1 MTLSVTPDP
10 ILPEVLHVLSVR
22 HVDPRG
28 WFTESYNDA
37 VFRQAGI
44 DITFVQDN
52 HSLSARAGTVRGLH
66 FQTAPHAQAK
76 LVRCLRGRILDV
88 VVDLRVTSSRF
99 GKFTSFE
106 LSAEKGNQVFVPS
119 GFAHGFC
126 TLEEGCEVSY
136 KVDAYY
142 SPECDA
148 GVAFNDPEIGIIWPF
163 PESELLLSAKDRK
176 LPRLKDLSPQDRLTY
191 GDNG

>member
-10 ILPEVLHVLSVR
+10 ILPEVLHVLPVR

-28 WFTESYNDA
+28 WFTESYNDSA
-37 VFRQAGI
+37 FRRAGI
-44 DITFVQDN
+44 DVTFVQDN
-52 HSLSARAGTVRGLH
+52 HSLSERVGTVRGLH
-66 FQTAPHAQAK
+66 FQKAPYAQAK

-106 LSAEKGNQVFVPS
+106 LSAEKGNQVFVPA

-126 TLEEGCEVSY
+126 TLEDGCEISY

-142 SPECDA
+142 SPVCDA
-148 GVAFNDPEIGIIWPF
+148 GVAFNDPEIGVLWPF
-163 PESELLLSAKDRK
+163 PESELLLSDKDRH
-176 LPRLKDLSPQDRLTY
+176 LPLLKDLTP
-191 GDNG
+191 GDQFAVGESR